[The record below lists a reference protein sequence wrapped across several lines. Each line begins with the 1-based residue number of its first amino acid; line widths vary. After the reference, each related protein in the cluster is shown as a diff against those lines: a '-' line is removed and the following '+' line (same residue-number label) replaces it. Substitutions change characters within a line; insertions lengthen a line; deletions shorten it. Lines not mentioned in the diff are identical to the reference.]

1 MENKRLELYQRLS
14 KQPNDKNLT
23 IRISGEIKHLFMQ
36 VEENPSIAIRD
47 FIIDRILERIDKLE
61 IIEKEE
67 KYYYFDLNVEYNDK
81 GFTKTV
87 NDNINTTNNTV
98 SIINNG
104 NAFIENYTV
113 SENNGEKTINY
124 NKDL

>member
-23 IRISGEIKHLFMQ
+23 IRISGEIKNLFMQ

-47 FIIDRILERIDKLE
+47 FIIDRILDRIDKIE
-61 IIEKEE
+61 AIEKEE
-67 KYYYFDLNVEYNDK
+67 KYYSFDPNVEYNDK

-104 NAFIENYTV
+104 NAIIENHTV
-113 SENNGEKTINY
+113 SENIGEKN
-124 NKDL
+124 N

>member
-47 FIIDRILERIDKLE
+47 FIIDRILDRIDKIE
-61 IIEKEE
+61 VIEKIENQ
-67 KYYYFDLNVEYNDK
+67 YYNFDPYVEYNDK
-81 GFTKTV
+81 DFTNIV

-98 SIINNG
+98 SIINHG
-104 NAFIENYTV
+104 NAFIENHTV
-113 SENNGEKTINY
+113 SENTGEKN
-124 NKDL
+124 N

>member
-1 MENKRLELYQRLS
+1 MENKRLELYQRLI

-47 FIIDRILERIDKLE
+47 FIIARILDRIDKLE
-61 IIEKEE
+61 VIEKEE
-67 KYYYFDLNVEYNDK
+67 KKYYYFDPNVEYNDK

-113 SENNGEKTINY
+113 SENNGEKN
-124 NKDL
+124 N

>member
-1 MENKRLELYQRLS
+1 MDNRRLELYQRLS

-47 FIIDRILERIDKLE
+47 FIIDRILDRIDKIE
-61 IIEKEE
+61 VIEKVENQ
-67 KYYYFDLNVEYNDK
+67 YYNFDPHVEYKEND
-81 GFTKTV
+81 FIKTV
-87 NDNINTTNNTV
+87 NDNINTSSNTV

-104 NAFIENYTV
+104 NAIIENHTV
-113 SENNGEKTINY
+113 SENTGEKN
-124 NKDL
+124 N

>member
-47 FIIDRILERIDKLE
+47 FIIDRILDRIDKIE
-61 IIEKEE
+61 VIEKIENQ
-67 KYYYFDLNVEYNDK
+67 YYNFDPHVEYNDK
-81 GFTKTV
+81 DFTNIV

-104 NAFIENYTV
+104 NAIIENHTV
-113 SENNGEKTINY
+113 SENTGEKN
-124 NKDL
+124 N

>member
-1 MENKRLELYQRLS
+1 MENKRLALYQRLI

-47 FIIDRILERIDKLE
+47 FIIDRILDRIDKLE
-61 IIEKEE
+61 VIENIENQ
-67 KYYYFDLNVEYNDK
+67 YYNFDPHVEYNDND
-81 GFTKTV
+81 FIKTV
-87 NDNINTTNNTV
+87 NDNINTSSNTV

-104 NAFIENYTV
+104 NAIIENHTI
-113 SENNGEKTINY
+113 SENTGEKN
-124 NKDL
+124 N

>member
-47 FIIDRILERIDKLE
+47 FIIDRILDRIDKIE
-61 IIEKEE
+61 VIEKIENQ
-67 KYYYFDLNVEYNDK
+67 YYNFDPYVEYNDK
-81 GFTKTV
+81 DFTNIV

-98 SIINNG
+98 SSINHG
-104 NAFIENYTV
+104 NAFIENHTV
-113 SENNGEKTINY
+113 SENIGEKN
-124 NKDL
+124 N

>member
-1 MENKRLELYQRLS
+1 MDNKRLELYQRLS

-47 FIIDRILERIDKLE
+47 FIIDRILDRIDKLE
-61 IIEKEE
+61 VIENIENQ
-67 KYYYFDLNVEYNDK
+67 YYNFDPHVEYNDND
-81 GFTKTV
+81 FIKTV
-87 NDNINTTNNTV
+87 NDNINTSSNTV

-104 NAFIENYTV
+104 NAIIENHTI
-113 SENNGEKTINY
+113 SENTGEKN
-124 NKDL
+124 N

>member
-47 FIIDRILERIDKLE
+47 FIIDRILDRIDKIE
-61 IIEKEE
+61 VIEKVENQ
-67 KYYYFDLNVEYNDK
+67 YYNFDPHVEYNDK
-81 GFTKTV
+81 DFTNIA

-98 SIINNG
+98 SIINHG
-104 NAFIENYTV
+104 NAFIENHTV
-113 SENNGEKTINY
+113 SENIGEKN
-124 NKDL
+124 N